1 MTMTPSPHID
11 PFPVT
16 PQSTAQPQV
25 SILGFDPVAIYGALF
40 RNRWWMLAILV
51 VTLLLGI
58 GLTLLT
64 TPVYRAIASV
74 QINQESEK
82 VLGTENSEGVNS
94 LMDAERFLQ
103 TQLDILR
110 SRTLAVAV
118 ADTGKLFNNQSFLEA
133 MDAEPVTSP
142 GPRQTLDEAKREQ
155 VIKILRDNLTL
166 ELPIDSRVA
175 QIGFDSSDPR
185 LAASIANNFADSF
198 IRSNLQRRFNS
209 SSYSRD
215 FLREQLEAA
224 QLKLARSERAAVNY
238 AQSTDIVDTSG
249 RGTDDTRPKSSLTV
263 DSLVELNEKLSL
275 AVAER
280 INAEARWNR
289 VRNTPVLSL
298 PQVQNNDAVQQ
309 LLKERAGLQ
318 ASYSEEAERRKED
331 YPSMR
336 RAEARISQLN
346 SEIQQIAGN
355 IRKGIQSEFEIA
367 QSAERAL
374 RAQVSG
380 FRKQS
385 QSEQTD
391 SIQLSILEREAETN
405 REQYDFLL
413 KRYNE
418 LTAEAGVQTNNL
430 SVVDRAIAPSK
441 PSSPNILLNILGA
454 LGLGTMLAVGFAVL
468 RENLFSMIRTPEDVV
483 RSLHLPVLGAVPDGG
498 TAMQVIE
505 ELGDPKS
512 IFSEAITSIR
522 TSLLLS
528 SRSGLLRSMAF
539 TSTQPGEGKSTTC
552 YALAYALVKSGKRV
566 LIIDADLRRPN
577 QHKIAG
583 VSNKAGL
590 SDILAKTAGVRLAE
604 IIIKDSSSGVHFIT
618 AGSIPPNPSELINTD
633 SLTMLIEECL
643 ESYDCV
649 MVDCPPVLGIA
660 DAIVVSSAVEGV
672 VYIAES
678 GRNHSRG
685 ALTSIQRLQANGAPI
700 VGVIVTR
707 FVASA
712 TGYGNAYTYAYEY
725 SQK

>member
-1 MTMTPSPHID
+1 MTPSLNDD
-11 PFPVT
+11 PF
-16 PQSTAQPQV
+16 SASSQPISRSQP
-25 SILGFDPVAIYGALF
+25 SILGFDPVVIYGALF
-40 RNRWWMLAILV
+40 RNRWWMLTVLI

-64 TPVYRAIASV
+64 TPVYRAVASV

-82 VLGTENSEGVNS
+82 VLGTENSEDVSS

-118 ADTGKLFNNQSFLEA
+118 AESSKLFDNASFLEA

-166 ELPIDSRVA
+166 NLPIDSRVV

-185 LAASIANNFADSF
+185 LAASIANSFADGF

-249 RGTDDTRPKSSLTV
+249 GGTEPNRTKSSLTV
-263 DSLVELNEKLSL
+263 DSLVALNQKLSL

-289 VRNTPVLSL
+289 VRDTPVLSL
-298 PQVQNNDAVQQ
+298 PQVQNNEAVQQ
-309 LLKERAGLQ
+309 LLQERAGLQ
-318 ASYSEEAERRKED
+318 ASYREEAQRRKED

-336 RAEARISQLN
+336 RAEARISELN
-346 SEIQQIAGN
+346 SEIQQIAGS
-355 IRKGIQSEFEIA
+355 IRRGIQSEFEIA
-367 QSAERAL
+367 QNAERAL
-374 RAQVSG
+374 RAQVSN

-391 SIQLSILEREAETN
+391 SIQLSILEREVETN
-405 REQYDFLL
+405 REQYAFLL

-418 LTAEAGVQTNNL
+418 LTAEAGVQSNNL
-430 SVVDRAIAPSK
+430 SIVDRAISPSK
-441 PSSPNILLNILGA
+441 PSSPNILLNILGS
-454 LGLGTMLAVGFAVL
+454 LGLGMALAIGFAFV
-468 RENLFSMIRTPEDVV
+468 RENLFSMIRTPDDVA
-483 RSLHLPVLGAVPDGG
+483 RTLHLPVLGAVPDGG

-505 ELGDPKS
+505 ELRDAKS
-512 IFSEAITSIR
+512 NFSEAITSIR

-583 VSNKAGL
+583 LTNKVGL
-590 SDILAKTAGVRLAE
+590 SDILAKSTGVKLADV
-604 IIIKDSSSGVHFIT
+604 IRQDSISGVHFIT
-618 AGSIPPNPSELINTD
+618 SGPIPPNPSELINTE
-633 SLTMLIEECL
+633 SLSELIEDCL
-643 ESYDCV
+643 KSFDCV

-672 VYIAES
+672 VYITES

-685 ALTSIQRLQANGAPI
+685 AITSVHRLQANGASI
-700 VGVIVTR
+700 IGAIVTR
-707 FVASA
+707 FVANS

>member
-1 MTMTPSPHID
+1 MTPSLNVD
-11 PFPVT
+11 PFSASL
-16 PQSTAQPQV
+16 QSVSQTQP
-25 SILGFDPVAIYGALF
+25 SILGFDPIAIYGGLF
-40 RNRWWMLAILV
+40 RNRWWMLTVIIC
-51 VTLLLGI
+51 TLLIGV

-64 TPVYRAIASV
+64 TPIYRAVASV

-82 VLGTENSEGVNS
+82 VLGTENGEDVSS

-118 ADTGKLFNNQSFLEA
+118 AESGKLFDNPSFLEA
-133 MDAEPVTSP
+133 MDADPVTSP
-142 GPRQTLDEAKREQ
+142 GPRQTLEEAKREQ
-155 VIKILRDNLTL
+155 VIKIIRDNLTL
-166 ELPIDSRVA
+166 ELPIDSRVV
-175 QIGFDSSDPR
+175 QIGFESSDPR
-185 LAASIANNFADSF
+185 LASSIANGFADSF

-215 FLREQLEAA
+215 FLREQLDAA

-249 RGTDDTRPKSSLTV
+249 GGVDANRTKSSLTV
-263 DSLVELNEKLSL
+263 DSLVALNQKLSL

-289 VRNTPVLSL
+289 VRDTPVLSL
-298 PQVQNNDAVQQ
+298 PEVQNNEAVQQ

-318 ASYSEEAERRKED
+318 ALYREEAERRKED
-331 YPSMR
+331 YPSML
-336 RAEARISQLN
+336 RAEARISQLDR
-346 SEIQQIAGN
+346 EIQQIAGS
-355 IRKGIQSEFEIA
+355 IRKGIQSEFEI
-367 QSAERAL
+367 SRNAEQAL
-374 RAQVSG
+374 RTQVSN

-391 SIQLSILEREAETN
+391 SIQLSILQREVETN

-418 LTAEAGVQTNNL
+418 LTAEAGVQSNNL
-430 SVVDRAIAPSK
+430 SIVDRAISPSK
-441 PSSPNILLNILGA
+441 PSSPNIILNIIGT
-454 LGLGTMLAVGFAVL
+454 LGLGIVLAIVFVFL
-468 RENLFSMIRTPEDVV
+468 RENLFSMIRTPDDAA
-483 RSLHLPVLGAVPDGG
+483 RTLHLPVLGAVPDGG
-498 TAMQVIE
+498 TSMDVIE
-505 ELGDPKS
+505 ELRDSKS
-512 IFSEAITSIR
+512 NFAEAIISIR

-528 SRSGLLRSMAF
+528 SRSGLVRSMAF

-577 QHKIAG
+577 QHRIAG
-583 VSNKAGL
+583 LSNKVGL
-590 SDILAKTAGVRLAE
+590 SDILAKSAGIELAE
-604 IIIKDSSSGVHFIT
+604 AVQNDATSGVDFIT
-618 AGSIPPNPSELINTD
+618 SGPIPPNPSELINTE
-633 SLTMLIEECL
+633 SLSVLISDCL
-643 ESYDCV
+643 ERYDCV

-685 ALTSIQRLQANGAPI
+685 ASTSVQRLQSNGASI
-700 VGVIVTR
+700 IGVIVTR
-707 FVASA
+707 FVADS

-725 SQK
+725 SQR